1 MNPILQSRSK
11 LYLYLLAWV
20 IVSVIQASI
29 LSVFFELDI
38 DLAAIDSLVF
48 NIVFLIFGLLIWYPV
63 RYMPLSNRNIYS
75 IVLNHLALGIVVIAS
90 WISSGFFL
98 MKALMSGNEDI
109 MERLILSVPY
119 RIISGI
125 LLYMLILLVY
135 YLIVY
140 SNNLK
145 EKIRNESRLQTLVR
159 EAELNMLKSQINP
172 HFLFNSLNSV
182 SSLTLKDPASAR
194 EMIIKLSEYLRYS
207 LRHSETEK
215 TLLKDEVDN
224 IRRYLEIEKIRFGKR
239 LNFTLTM
246 DESAIDWPVPNM
258 ILQPLFENAIKHG
271 VYESTEPVTIEMKAE
286 TSFDKLHI
294 EIRNNFDSESP
305 VRKGAGIG
313 LKNIRDRLLLL
324 YDKED
329 LLMYQ
334 NEDKVFIVKLLIPN
348 YENTRINN

>member
-1 MNPILQSRSK
+1 
-11 LYLYLLAWV
+11 
-20 IVSVIQASI
+20 
-29 LSVFFELDI
+29 
-38 DLAAIDSLVF
+38 
-48 NIVFLIFGLLIWYPV
+48 
-63 RYMPLSNRNIYS
+63 
-75 IVLNHLALGIVVIAS
+75 VLNHLALGIVVIAS

-194 EMIIKLSEYLRYS
+194 EMIIKLSDYLRYS

-239 LNFTLTM
+239 LNFTLNM
-246 DESAIDWPVPNM
+246 DDNAIDWPVPNM

-286 TSFDKLHI
+286 TSLDKLHI

-305 VRKGAGIG
+305 LRKGAGIG

-334 NEDKVFIVKLLIPN
+334 KEDKVFIVKLLIPN
-348 YENTRINN
+348 YENSSVNN